1 MVDGFRTSERFFRL
15 LVENSPEMIVIAN
28 AEGRPL
34 FVNLA
39 CEQILGYTA
48 EELMVLKVP
57 ELLHPEDH
65 GRVMNQIAE
74 NADTP
79 DDVNG
84 FIEIRYFHKDGSW
97 RWIEGI
103 ARNMMDDPDMGGI
116 LYCGRDVTERK
127 RAQERERFLSLL
139 IENSLDQTSVVN
151 PDFTLRYVSPSVERL
166 LGYTQEEFTAFM
178 PPDIIHPD
186 DVESMINEMIAAAA
200 NPGINPV
207 GQYRFRHK
215 DGSWRWLHAMANNLF
230 HDPDVRALI
239 VNCRDITER
248 KEAEEEI
255 RRLNETLEERV
266 ELRTGQLKAALEEAE
281 DSEEMLR
288 KALDRMRESEEQF
301 RAVFEAAAVGMAQVG
316 MDGRW
321 LRVNRRL
328 CEDIGYSEEELLART
343 FQEITHSDDLDA
355 ELKYVNEMLSGEIE
369 SYALEKRYIRKDR
382 SRVWVNLTV
391 SVARDLSGKPEYF
404 IQVAEDITR
413 RKDAQLVLGTLTPRE
428 VEVLRYLALGKT
440 NPQIAAST
448 NYSLGSV
455 KLQVREIIQKLGVSD
470 RTQAAARAVE
480 LGLLA
485 SGYEPS

>member
-15 LVENSPEMIVIAN
+15 LVEYSPEMIVIAD

-39 CEQILGYTA
+39 CGQILGYTP
-48 EELMVLKVP
+48 EELMALNVP
-57 ELLHPEDH
+57 ELIHPEEH
-65 GRVMNQIAE
+65 ERVMNQIAE
-74 NADTP
+74 NVDTSG
-79 DDVNG
+79 VNG
-84 FIEIRYFHKDGSW
+84 FMEARYRHKDGSW

-116 LYCGRDVTERK
+116 FYCGRDITERK

-139 IENSLDQTSVVN
+139 LENSLDQTSVVN
-151 PDFTLRYVSPSVERL
+151 PDFSLRYVSPSVERL

-178 PPDIIHPD
+178 PPDIVHPD
-186 DVESMINEMIAAAA
+186 DVEHIMSEMLAAAD
-200 NPGINPV
+200 NPGINLV

-215 DGSWRWLHAMANNLF
+215 DGTWRWLHAVANNLF
-230 HDPDVRALI
+230 HDPGVRALI

-255 RRLNETLEERV
+255 QRLNETLESRVAER
-266 ELRTGQLKAALEEAE
+266 TAQLA
-281 DSEEMLR
+281 
-288 KALDRMRESEEQF
+288 ESEEQF
-301 RAVFEAAAVGMAQVG
+301 RAVFEAAAVGMAQVSKK
-316 MDGRW
+316 GRY
-321 LRVNRRL
+321 LRVNKKFT
-328 CEDIGYSEEELLART
+328 EIVGYTEEELLART
-343 FQEITHSDDLDA
+343 YGEMTHSDDLDT
-355 ELKYVNEMLSGEIE
+355 ELEYVNKMISGEIE
-369 SYALEKRYIRKDR
+369 SYTLEKRYIRKDR

-391 SVARDLSGKPEYF
+391 SLARDLSGKPEYL

-413 RKDAQLVLGTLTPRE
+413 RKEAQLVLGTLTPRE
-428 VEVLRYLALGKT
+428 VEVLKYLALGKT

-448 NYSLGSV
+448 NYSFGSV
-455 KLQVREIIQKLGVSD
+455 KLQVRDIIHKLGVSD

-485 SGYEPS
+485 SGHEPS